1 MGRKDTVWGARHV
14 KEEEEIKRII
24 QYYESIGINNVTKL
38 EASAV
43 QAMRSQDVFWNQKKA
58 KDAVARLRGIN

>member
-14 KEEEEIKRII
+14 REEEEIKRII

>member
-1 MGRKDTVWGARHV
+1 MGRKETVWGARHV

-24 QYYESIGINNVTKL
+24 QYYQEIGITNVNKL
-38 EASAV
+38 EASAI

-58 KDAVARLRGIN
+58 KDAIARLRGVV